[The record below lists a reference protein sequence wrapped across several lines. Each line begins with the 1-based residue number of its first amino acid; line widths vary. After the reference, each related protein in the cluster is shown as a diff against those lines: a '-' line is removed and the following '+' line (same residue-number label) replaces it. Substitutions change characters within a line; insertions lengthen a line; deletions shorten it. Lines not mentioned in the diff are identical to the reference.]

1 MDTDSIPEDLDFE
14 GINGRILVR
23 QAQLRYFPSIAKD
36 WNLIFTIEDA
46 NPQIGNGSGVSKLPD
61 VTASVR
67 RTWYERW
74 HVKTAL
80 LFRNLDADCDDCL
93 INPDSSDS
101 TRAWAL
107 TVSGKTSIKTWDERD
122 NFIFQLSYGEGYS
135 RYVNDLS
142 SNNIPDAVF
151 NVETGK
157 LSNLPVLSG
166 YIALQKWWTESSRS
180 NFNLGYVEVD
190 NEDFQQPDEYK
201 RTVRTSLNYIWSPNV
216 RVDIGGEILFGKR
229 DDVDGRDGR
238 ATQIQFALTYRY

>member
-1 MDTDSIPEDLDFE
+1 M
-14 GINGRILVR
+14 
-23 QAQLRYFPSIAKD
+23 
-36 WNLIFTIEDA
+36 EDA

-61 VTASVR
+61 LIASVR
-67 RTWYERW
+67 RSFYERW
-74 HVKTAL
+74 HLKAAV
-80 LFRNLDADCDDCL
+80 LFRNLDADCDDCV

-101 TRAWAL
+101 TRAWAV
-107 TVSGKTSIKTWDERD
+107 TVSGKTSIKTWDVRD
-122 NFIFQLSYGEGYS
+122 NLIFQLSYGEGYS

-142 SNNIPDAVF
+142 TNNVPDAVF

-166 YIALQKWWTESSRS
+166 YIALQKWWTKSSRS

-201 RTVRTSLNYIWSPNV
+201 RTVRTMVNYIWSPTA
-216 RVDIGGEILFGKR
+216 RVDVGGEVLFGKR